1 MSNPAPMRPFTAS
14 LPMALLSARE
24 VAMRFFRP
32 LLAEHDLTE
41 QQWRVLRALSAQ
53 EAEEDPADA
62 GQIAAATCL
71 LPPSLSRILDHLEG
85 RGLVTREIDPLD
97 QRRSLLGLSTSG
109 RRKVAQ
115 VAPASERRYEDIETA
130 FGSDRLANLLAEL
143 NDFARVVDVGSHA
156 GGGTE
161 ESEVANDAA

>member
-1 MSNPAPMRPFTAS
+1 MRPFSAS

-32 LLAEHDLTE
+32 LLIEHDLTE

-53 EAEEDPADA
+53 EAEQKPADA

-85 RGLVTREIDPLD
+85 RGYVTRNADPSD
-97 QRRSLLGLSTSG
+97 QRRALLGLSTEG
-109 RRKVAQ
+109 RAKVAE
-115 VAPASERRYEDIETA
+115 VAPLSERRYSEIETA
-130 FGSDRLANLLAEL
+130 FGSERLANLLSEL
-143 NDFARVVDVGSHA
+143 NEFAAVVDVSGDEF
-156 GGGTE
+156 E
-161 ESEVANDAA
+161 EANNSAA